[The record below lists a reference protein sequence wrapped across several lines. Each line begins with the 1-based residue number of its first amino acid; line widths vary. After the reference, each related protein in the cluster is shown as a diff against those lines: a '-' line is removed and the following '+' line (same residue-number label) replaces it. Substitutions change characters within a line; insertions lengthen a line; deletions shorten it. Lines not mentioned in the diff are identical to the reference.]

1 MEQKIN
7 SKTFI
12 FYLLFLFIG
21 ICFGFIAGSY
31 QKPNHESEVAEINY
45 DSICVRT
52 LKEYYLSQNP
62 KERKKLV
69 DQAAKQLAID
79 KMTNN

>member
-1 MEQKIN
+1 VDQKIN

-12 FYLLFLFIG
+12 FYLLFLLIG
-21 ICFGFIAGSY
+21 ICFGFVAGVY
-31 QKPNHESEVAEINY
+31 QKPEQKSEIADINY

-52 LKEYYLSQNP
+52 LKEYYLNQNP
-62 KERKKLV
+62 KEKKKLV

>member
-1 MEQKIN
+1 MDQKIN

-12 FYLLFLFIG
+12 FYLLFLLIG
-21 ICFGFIAGSY
+21 ICFGFVAGVY
-31 QKPNHESEVAEINY
+31 QKPEQKSEIADINY

-52 LKEYYLSQNP
+52 LKEYYLNQNP
-62 KERKKLV
+62 KEKKKLV

-79 KMTNN
+79 KMTSN